1 MNITQ
6 LRLFRDIARELS
18 FIKVAQQ
25 NHITQPAVSV
35 HIKKLEYELGKKLF
49 VRTPHNVQLTPEGM
63 IILSDVKEILR
74 LCDSLKIRSSY
85 SQGVLEG
92 NIRIATIHSIG
103 MYEMGDFLSSFM
115 KAFPK
120 VHIHL
125 EYRRFDDIYNL
136 LLKEKVDLGV
146 VAFPEKRTRIETI
159 DYSEDEL
166 VVIVPKGHYLGRGK
180 TVKLEQIQDEPF
192 IAFDEGIPTREAIDS
207 ILRDNN
213 ISVDLRMTNDN
224 IYTIKKAV
232 EANIGISIVPA
243 NTVDEEVHQ
252 GTLTR
257 HRIRNNRLSR
267 PLAILKLKKTRLST
281 PLEIF
286 VNRLLAFGIDGKKNI
301 KSDPLS
307 EKRIR

>member
-35 HIKKLEYELGKKLF
+35 HIKKLEQELGKKLF
-49 VRTPHNVQLTPEGM
+49 IRTPHNTQLTPEGM
-63 IILSDVKEILR
+63 MILTDVKEILR
-74 LCDSLKIRSSY
+74 LCDGLKIRSSY

-115 KAFPK
+115 KAFPR

-125 EYRRFDDIYNL
+125 EYRRFDEIYDL
-136 LLKEKVDLGV
+136 LLKEKIDLGI
-146 VAFPEKRTRIETI
+146 VAYPEQRTKIESITFG
-159 DYSEDEL
+159 EDEL
-166 VVIVPKGHYLGRGK
+166 VLIVAKGHRLSQKK
-180 TVKLEQIQDEPF
+180 TVMLEQIEGQPF
-192 IAFDEGIPTREAIDS
+192 ITFDQGIPTREATD
-207 ILRDNN
+207 LLFKEKG

-232 EANIGISIVPA
+232 EANIGVAIVPA
-243 NTVDEEVHQ
+243 NTVNEEVHL
-252 GTLTR
+252 GTLSR
-257 HRIRNNRLSR
+257 IRIRNSNMTR
-267 PLAILKLKKTRLST
+267 PLALLKLKKTDLST

-286 VNRLLAFGIDGKKNI
+286 VSRLMTFGAKTGTQVQRGTK
-301 KSDPLS
+301 P
-307 EKRIR
+307 

>member
-35 HIKKLEYELGKKLF
+35 HIRKLEDELGKKLF
-49 VRTPHNVQLTPEGM
+49 IRTPHNIQLTPEGLL
-63 IILSDVKEILR
+63 ILTDVKEILQ
-74 LCDSLKIRSSY
+74 LCDGLKIRSSY

-92 NIRIATIHSIG
+92 NIRIATVHSIG

-125 EYRRFDDIYNL
+125 EYRRFDDIYNM
-136 LLKEKVDLGV
+136 LLKESIDLGI
-146 VAFPEKRTRIETI
+146 VAFPEKRTKIETI
-159 DYSEDEL
+159 GYSEDEL
-166 VVIVPKGHYLGRGK
+166 VLIAAKNHRLNARK
-180 TVKLEQIQDEPF
+180 TVLLKQIDGLPF
-192 IAFDEGIPTREAIDS
+192 IAFDEGVPTREATDEIF
-207 ILRDNN
+207 RERG

-232 EANIGISIVPA
+232 EANIGVAIVPA
-243 NTVDEEVHQ
+243 SSVDEEVHQ
-252 GTLTR
+252 GTLGR
-257 HRIRNNRLSR
+257 FKIRDASLRR
-267 PLAILKLKKTRLST
+267 PLALLKLKKTKFSK

-286 VNRLLAFGIDGKKNI
+286 MERLLEFGA
-301 KSDPLS
+301 KSRQ
-307 EKRIR
+307 K